1 MRAEP
6 NVREVI
12 RSVYGVDGFD
22 VTFVDGQDGGGAG
35 AAVQP
40 LHVGEGIV
48 DELDHLRR
56 AGDLTDRAALAVAPL
71 AQQGEGVDQRYR
83 PDRRL
88 APQRR
93 GQIRL
98 GRHVQDHGLVAS
110 GSECLG
116 QAVGEDPERV
126 VGRASLDQHDA
137 HGRPPGLI

>member
-1 MRAEP
+1 M
-6 NVREVI
+6 I
-12 RSVYGVDGFD
+12 RSVYGPDGLH
-22 VTFVDGQDGGGAG
+22 VALVDGQDGRGAG

-56 AGDLTDRAALAVAPL
+56 ARDLADRAALAVAPL
-71 AQQGEGVDQRYR
+71 AEQGEGMDQGDR

-98 GRHVQDHGLVAS
+98 SRHIQDHRLIAAS
-110 GSECLG
+110 GEGLG

-126 VGRASLDQHDA
+126 IGRASLDQHDA
-137 HGRPPGLI
+137 HGRPPGLV